1 MASQGQGRKKS
12 QSADK
17 GEPPSDNSDMV
28 ECPDCK
34 KQIGE
39 SDEALQCEICEN
51 WFHSECQG
59 ITKATYKLLAKNA
72 RSRVSNN
79 HVHWYCRICDTS
91 AVQIITL
98 VAKISK
104 KHDQLDMQVQEHEG
118 KIDTLNEKMSSWE
131 DEIDDLKS
139 TLSTHESD
147 IKAIK
152 HDQETKLT
160 EMLADIRSHEEKI
173 KALES
178 NRMINWPTST
188 ESESANGSSM
198 ETRGTGTRI
207 VNEVTRS
214 VN

>member
-1 MASQGQGRKKS
+1 MCVWLPPLPAAILCVNIQASWSSYQYSFGLLTL
-12 QSADK
+12 
-17 GEPPSDNSDMV
+17 
-28 ECPDCK
+28 
-34 KQIGE
+34 
-39 SDEALQCEICEN
+39 AL
-51 WFHSECQG
+51 F
-59 ITKATYKLLAKNA
+59 LP
-72 RSRVSNN
+72 NN

-104 KHDQLDMQVQEHEG
+104 KHDQLDMQFQEHEG

-147 IKAIK
+147 IKSIK
-152 HDQETKLT
+152 HKQETKLT
-160 EMLADIRSHEEKI
+160 DMVADIRSHEEKM

-188 ESESANGSSM
+188 ESETATGSSM
-198 ETRGTGTRI
+198 ENCGTGTRI

-214 VN
+214 VNERMERQRNIVVFNAPSSVKFQC